1 MIYRV
6 GLGVLSGCL
15 HSFLS
20 FTNMDFSPYRP
31 SPDDDRR
38 KQQERQS
45 KGKSRSSKTNSSSR
59 YEPVSTNSTTAAIPG
74 SGFSSYQAGTH
85 NPSLY
90 EQGFG
95 GDSSGLQPNATVR
108 VNKYETRLPIR
119 VDIEA
124 ALTYVLG
131 PITGKTNST
140 KKDIA

>member
-1 MIYRV
+1 
-6 GLGVLSGCL
+6 
-15 HSFLS
+15 
-20 FTNMDFSPYRP
+20 MDFSPYRP

-38 KQQERQS
+38 KHQERQS
-45 KGKSRSSKTNSSSR
+45 KGKSRSSKTSSTNR
-59 YEPVSTNSTTAAIPG
+59 YEPVNTNPTTASSIPG

-95 GDSSGLQPNATVR
+95 GESSGLQPNATVR

-124 ALTYVLG
+124 AMTYVLG
-131 PITGKTNST
+131 PITGETNNT
-140 KKDIA
+140 GEEEEDKLTGDLLRHYFLDP